1 MIYELTVLTP
11 ETATEVDIEQV
22 ERVIRRY
29 ATEIGKREDEGIK
42 RLAYPINGQDK
53 ARYLYYEINMP
64 QGKPQRLSS
73 ELNTDNT
80 VLRYLLVRADTRVY
94 NQRKN

>member
-11 ETATEVDIEQV
+11 ETASELDIEQV

-29 ATEIGKREDEGIK
+29 GEIGKREDEGIK
-42 RLAYPINGQDK
+42 RLAYPINGHDK

-64 QGKPQRLSS
+64 QGKPQELSS
-73 ELNTDNT
+73 VLNTNDM
-80 VLRYLLVRADTRVY
+80 VLRYLLVMADTRVY

>member
-11 ETATEVDIEQV
+11 ETASELDIEQV

-29 ATEIGKREDEGIK
+29 GEIGKREDEGIK
-42 RLAYPINGQDK
+42 RLAYPIHGQDK
-53 ARYLYYEINMP
+53 ARYLYYEINMI
-64 QGKPQRLSS
+64 QNEPQRLSS
-73 ELNTDNT
+73 ELNINDT
-80 VLRYLLVRADTRVY
+80 VLRYLLVKADTRVY

>member
-1 MIYELTVLTP
+1 MIYELTILTP
-11 ETATEVDIEQV
+11 ETASELDIEQV

-29 ATEIGKREDEGIK
+29 GEIGKREDEGIK
-42 RLAYPINGQDK
+42 RLAYPIREQDK

-64 QGKPQRLSS
+64 QGKPQELSS
-73 ELNTDNT
+73 VLNINDM
-80 VLRYLLVRADTRVY
+80 VLRYLLVKADTRVY